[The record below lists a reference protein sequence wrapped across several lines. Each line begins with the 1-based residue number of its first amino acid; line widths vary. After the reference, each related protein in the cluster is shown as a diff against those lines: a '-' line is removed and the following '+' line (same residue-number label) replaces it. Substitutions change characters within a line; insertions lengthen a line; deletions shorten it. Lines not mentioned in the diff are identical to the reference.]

1 MIINFVNIYNEFFG
15 KKQNSTLIAGRFLHI
30 TPATLVQHWQPM
42 LSALIINGRRIPK
55 ATVNPHI
62 VFIDSKA
69 LVYEQACNAI
79 NGPIDRSTP
88 KRDTP
93 VVSIV
98 CYVFEQSGTRGCTTP
113 SCPAG
118 TVTLLP
124 IHITSAFSYKHTAT
138 HMARARLCTL
148 MRAYWSAIDTDQI
161 PKILRQP
168 ERTCPRTETPVARN
182 VALRNIR
189 GLRAFDAPY
198 EHRLS
203 PECGCCVDV
212 RVTIDICMYFARAIR
227 Y

>member
-1 MIINFVNIYNEFFG
+1 
-15 KKQNSTLIAGRFLHI
+15 
-30 TPATLVQHWQPM
+30 M

-69 LVYEQACNAI
+69 LVYEQARNAI

-93 VVSIV
+93 VVLIV
-98 CYVFEQSGTRGCTTP
+98 CYVFGQSGTRGCTTP

-124 IHITSAFSYKHTAT
+124 IHITSAFSYKHMA
-138 HMARARLCTL
+138 ARARLCTL
-148 MRAYWSAIDTDQI
+148 MRAYWSTIDTDQI

-168 ERTCPRTETPVARN
+168 ERTCPRTETPVARD

-189 GLRAFDAPY
+189 GLRAFDAPR
-198 EHRLS
+198 EHGLS
-203 PECGCCVDV
+203 PECGRYADDRITNERM
-212 RVTIDICMYFARAIR
+212 RVFSVNDTVCIYIYI
-227 Y
+227 YIYIYI

>member
-1 MIINFVNIYNEFFG
+1 
-15 KKQNSTLIAGRFLHI
+15 
-30 TPATLVQHWQPM
+30 M

-69 LVYEQACNAI
+69 LVYEQARNAI

-93 VVSIV
+93 AVPIV
-98 CYVFEQSGTRGCTTP
+98 CYVFRQSGTRGCTTP

-124 IHITSAFSYKHTAT
+124 KHITSAFSYKHTV
-138 HMARARLCTL
+138 ARARLCTL
-148 MRAYWSAIDTDQI
+148 MRAYWTTIDTDQI

-168 ERTCPRTETPVARN
+168 ETHVPPHRDACCTWCRPTKYSRT
-182 VALRNIR
+182 LR
-189 GLRAFDAPY
+189 LR
-198 EHRLS
+198 RS
-203 PECGCCVDV
+203 
-212 RVTIDICMYFARAIR
+212 ARAPIIAGMQTPRRMDAYLPRATR
-227 Y
+227 YLL